1 MPIIQNS
8 SRVTGCGEMNNQ
20 CLRFFGRVVVV
31 TGGGSGI
38 GRQIAQELYSEGAM
52 VHILGRNN
60 EKLVQAK
67 RKIEC
72 EIEKQE
78 ASGIFCHQCDVSD
91 AGRVVDVFQLIKEDC
106 GNVTVLVNSAAINPS

>member
-1 MPIIQNS
+1 
-8 SRVTGCGEMNNQ
+8 MNNQ

-78 ASGIFCHQCDVSD
+78 ASGIFCHQSF
-91 AGRVVDVFQLIKEDC
+91 AK
-106 GNVTVLVNSAAINPS
+106 